1 MISQGFVIIWMLQ
14 KRHSRGKISGERKKK
29 KLVGKDVGNVER
41 ERLRK
46 ALDGIRDCLEAGG
59 TDEALKRLEELS
71 EENETG
77 IDFRQVTDH
86 LLDGIYITD
95 RNAITRYVNPAY
107 CKHMGIDPQQ
117 VLGRSI
123 EEITREG
130 KLFHKVVSGDVRKL
144 RRNVTSTGVIQ
155 NESGRA
161 IPTYVTGVPV
171 FDGDGQ
177 VEHVVVSVF
186 DTDSLMYRVTE
197 FRKTV
202 HVEQAIK
209 ILDKG
214 NEHEVSVMVG
224 DAPAIREI
232 RRTIARAAPTDV
244 TILITGE
251 SGVGKEVIADRIY
264 YASDRQGKPFVK
276 VNCTAIPANLLE
288 SELFGYEKGAFT
300 GALNQ
305 GKAGLFE
312 LANSGTIL
320 LDEIGD
326 LPYEL
331 QTKLLRVLQ
340 QKEVMRL
347 GGTKPISLDVRVIAA
362 TNADLKKK
370 MQEGAF
376 REDLYYRLST
386 IPIYVPPL
394 RERPEDVLKLVKHY
408 FFEYC
413 TKHAHTIPV
422 PDETLA
428 VFQRYSWPGNVREL
442 QNVIEY
448 MVICCEGNVLQPAVL
463 AEYLGVDGEADL
475 KLHPASL
482 KEALDQYERAIIL
495 RALEEYGGVRKA
507 AHALDVDPSTISR
520 KARKYGL
527 DLSEQ
532 G

>member
-1 MISQGFVIIWMLQ
+1 MEKELLLAALDEIRTALKHG
-14 KRHSRGKISGERKKK
+14 GGEEA
-29 KLVGKDVGNVER
+29 LVLLD
-41 ERLRK
+41 RLR
-46 ALDGIRDCLEAGG
+46 
-59 TDEALKRLEELS
+59 S
-71 EENETG
+71 ESEQSV
-77 IDFRQVTDH
+77 DYKQVVDS
-86 LLDGIYITD
+86 LLDGVYITD
-95 RNAITRYVNPAY
+95 ENCVTKYVNPAY
-107 CKHMGIDPQQ
+107 CKHMGISPGE
-117 VLGRSI
+117 VLGRSVS
-123 EEITREG
+123 EIASEG
-130 KLFHKVVSGDVRKL
+130 NLFHKTVSADVIKMG
-144 RRNVTSTGVIQ
+144 RNVTGTGIVQ
-155 NESGRA
+155 NEQGRA

-171 FDGDGQ
+171 FRENGT
-177 VEHVVVSVF
+177 VKNVAVSVF

-202 HVEQAIK
+202 HVEQAVK
-209 ILDKG
+209 ILDQNTG
-214 NEHEVSVMVG
+214 GIEMNVMVG

-326 LPYEL
+326 LPYEM

-340 QKEVMRL
+340 QKEIMRL

-370 MQEGAF
+370 MQEGSF

-394 RERPEDVLKLVKHY
+394 RERPEDILKFVKHY

-413 TKHAHTIPV
+413 TKHAHTITV

-428 VFQRYSWPGNVREL
+428 IFQSYPWPGNVREL

-448 MVICCEGNVLQPAVL
+448 MVICCEGNVLQPSVL
-463 AEYLGVDGEADL
+463 AEYLGMDSQSVN
-475 KLHPASL
+475 LHPASL
-482 KEALDQYERAIIL
+482 KSALDDYEKAIIA
-495 RALEEYGGVRKA
+495 RALKEYGGVRKA
-507 AHALDVDPSTISR
+507 AQALDVDASTISR

-527 DLSEQ
+527 ELAEH

>member
-1 MISQGFVIIWMLQ
+1 MDHASLMSALEHI
-14 KRHSRGKISGERKKK
+14 RGSLER
-29 KLVGKDVGNVER
+29 GSVE
-41 ERLRK
+41 
-46 ALDGIRDCLEAGG
+46 
-59 TDEALKRLEELS
+59 EALALLDELS
-71 EENETG
+71 ARAEESV
-77 IDFRQVTDH
+77 DFQQVVDS
-86 LLDGIYITD
+86 LLDGMYITD
-95 RNAITRYVNPAY
+95 QDAVTRYVNPAY
-107 CKHMGIDPQQ
+107 CKHMGIMPQE
-117 VLGRSI
+117 VLGRSVT
-123 EEITREG
+123 EIAKEG
-130 KLFHKVVSGDVRKL
+130 ALFQKSVSEDVIKLG
-144 RRNVTSTGVIQ
+144 RNVTGTGITQ
-155 NESGRA
+155 DGRGRSV
-161 IPTYVTGVPV
+161 PTYVTGVPI
-171 FDGDGQ
+171 FDEQGR
-177 VEHVVVSVF
+177 VKNVAVSVF
-186 DTDSLMYRVTE
+186 DTDALMYRVTE

-202 HVEQAIK
+202 HVEQAVK
-209 ILDKG
+209 ILDRV

-224 DAPAIREI
+224 EAPAIREI

-370 MQEGAF
+370 MQEGSF

-394 RERPEDVLKLVKHY
+394 RERPEDILKLVKHY

-413 TKHAHTIPV
+413 TKHAHTITV

-428 VFQRYSWPGNVREL
+428 VFQSYSWPGNIREL

-448 MVICCEGNVLQPAVL
+448 MVICCEGNVLQPSVL
-463 AEYLGVDGEADL
+463 ADYLGMDSQSIA
-475 KLHPASL
+475 LHPASL
-482 KEALDQYERAIIL
+482 KAALDDYERSLIA
-495 RALEEYGGVRKA
+495 RALEEHGGVRKA
-507 AHALDVDPSTISR
+507 AHALGVDPSTISR
-520 KARKYGL
+520 KAKKYGL
-527 DLSEQ
+527 EV
-532 G
+532 GEGT

>member
-1 MISQGFVIIWMLQ
+1 MDHASLMSALEHI
-14 KRHSRGKISGERKKK
+14 RGSLER
-29 KLVGKDVGNVER
+29 GSVE
-41 ERLRK
+41 
-46 ALDGIRDCLEAGG
+46 
-59 TDEALKRLEELS
+59 EALALLDELS
-71 EENETG
+71 ARAEESV
-77 IDFRQVTDH
+77 DFQQVVDS
-86 LLDGIYITD
+86 LLDGMYITD
-95 RNAITRYVNPAY
+95 QDAVTRYVNPAY
-107 CKHMGIDPQQ
+107 CKHMGIMPQE
-117 VLGRSI
+117 VLGRSVT
-123 EEITREG
+123 EIAKEG
-130 KLFHKVVSGDVRKL
+130 ALFQKSVSEDVIKLG
-144 RRNVTSTGVIQ
+144 RNVTGTGITQ
-155 NESGRA
+155 DGRGRSV
-161 IPTYVTGVPV
+161 PTYVTGVPI
-171 FDGDGQ
+171 FDEQGR
-177 VEHVVVSVF
+177 VKNVAVSVF
-186 DTDSLMYRVTE
+186 DTDALMYRVTE

-202 HVEQAIK
+202 HVEQAVK
-209 ILDKG
+209 ILDRV

-224 DAPAIREI
+224 EAPAIREI

-370 MQEGAF
+370 MQEGSF

-394 RERPEDVLKLVKHY
+394 RERPEDILKLVKHY

-413 TKHAHTIPV
+413 TTHAHTITV

-428 VFQRYSWPGNVREL
+428 VFQSYSWPGNVREL

-448 MVICCEGNVLQPAVL
+448 MVICCEGNVLQPSVL
-463 AEYLGVDGEADL
+463 ADYLGMDSQSIA
-475 KLHPASL
+475 LHPASL
-482 KEALDQYERAIIL
+482 KAALDDYERSLIA
-495 RALEEYGGVRKA
+495 RALEEHGGVRKA
-507 AHALDVDPSTISR
+507 AHALGVDPSTISR
-520 KARKYGL
+520 KAKKYGL
-527 DLSEQ
+527 EV
-532 G
+532 GEGT

>member
-1 MISQGFVIIWMLQ
+1 MDHASLMSALEHI
-14 KRHSRGKISGERKKK
+14 RGSLER
-29 KLVGKDVGNVER
+29 GSVE
-41 ERLRK
+41 
-46 ALDGIRDCLEAGG
+46 
-59 TDEALKRLEELS
+59 EALALLDELS
-71 EENETG
+71 ARAEESV
-77 IDFRQVTDH
+77 DFQQVVDS
-86 LLDGIYITD
+86 LLDGMYITD
-95 RNAITRYVNPAY
+95 QDAVTRYVNPAY
-107 CKHMGIDPQQ
+107 CKHMGIMPQE
-117 VLGRSI
+117 VLGRSVT
-123 EEITREG
+123 EIAKEG
-130 KLFHKVVSGDVRKL
+130 ALFQKSVSEDVIKLG
-144 RRNVTSTGVIQ
+144 RNVTGTGITQ
-155 NESGRA
+155 DGRGRSV
-161 IPTYVTGVPV
+161 PTYVTGVPI
-171 FDGDGQ
+171 FDEQGR
-177 VEHVVVSVF
+177 VKNVAVSVF
-186 DTDSLMYRVTE
+186 DTDALMYRVTE

-202 HVEQAIK
+202 HVEQAVK
-209 ILDKG
+209 ILDRV

-224 DAPAIREI
+224 EAPAIREI
-232 RRTIARAAPTDV
+232 RRTIARAAPTAV

-370 MQEGAF
+370 MQEGSF

-394 RERPEDVLKLVKHY
+394 RERPEDILKLVKHY

-413 TKHAHTIPV
+413 TKHAHTITV

-428 VFQRYSWPGNVREL
+428 VFQSYSWPGNVREL

-448 MVICCEGNVLQPAVL
+448 MVICCEGNVLQPSVL
-463 AEYLGVDGEADL
+463 ADYLGMDSQSIA
-475 KLHPASL
+475 LHPASL
-482 KEALDQYERAIIL
+482 KAALDDYERSLIA
-495 RALEEYGGVRKA
+495 RALEEHGGVRKA
-507 AHALDVDPSTISR
+507 AHALGVDPSTISR
-520 KARKYGL
+520 KAKKYGL
-527 DLSEQ
+527 EV
-532 G
+532 GEGIG

>member
-1 MISQGFVIIWMLQ
+1 MDHASLMSALEHI
-14 KRHSRGKISGERKKK
+14 RGSLER
-29 KLVGKDVGNVER
+29 GSVE
-41 ERLRK
+41 
-46 ALDGIRDCLEAGG
+46 
-59 TDEALKRLEELS
+59 EALALLDELS
-71 EENETG
+71 ARAEESV
-77 IDFRQVTDH
+77 DFQQVVDS
-86 LLDGIYITD
+86 LLDGMYITD
-95 RNAITRYVNPAY
+95 QDAVTRYVNPAY
-107 CKHMGIDPQQ
+107 CKHMGIMPQE
-117 VLGRSI
+117 VLGRSVT
-123 EEITREG
+123 EIAKEG
-130 KLFHKVVSGDVRKL
+130 ALFQKSVSEDVIKLG
-144 RRNVTSTGVIQ
+144 RNVTGTGITQ
-155 NESGRA
+155 DGRGRSV
-161 IPTYVTGVPV
+161 PTYVTGVPI
-171 FDGDGQ
+171 FDEQGR
-177 VEHVVVSVF
+177 VKNVAVSVF
-186 DTDSLMYRVTE
+186 DTDALMYRVTE

-202 HVEQAIK
+202 HVEQAVK
-209 ILDKG
+209 ILDRV

-224 DAPAIREI
+224 EAPAIREI

-370 MQEGAF
+370 MQEGSF

-394 RERPEDVLKLVKHY
+394 RERPEDILKLVKHY

-413 TKHAHTIPV
+413 TKHAHTITV

-428 VFQRYSWPGNVREL
+428 VFQSYSWPGNVREL

-448 MVICCEGNVLQPAVL
+448 MVICCEGNVLQPSVL
-463 AEYLGVDGEADL
+463 ADYLGMDSQSIA
-475 KLHPASL
+475 LHPASL
-482 KEALDQYERAIIL
+482 KAALDDYERSLIA
-495 RALEEYGGVRKA
+495 RALEEHGGVRKA
-507 AHALDVDPSTISR
+507 AHALGVDPSTISR
-520 KARKYGL
+520 KAKKYGL
-527 DLSEQ
+527 EV
-532 G
+532 GEGT

>member
-1 MISQGFVIIWMLQ
+1 
-14 KRHSRGKISGERKKK
+14 
-29 KLVGKDVGNVER
+29 
-41 ERLRK
+41 
-46 ALDGIRDCLEAGG
+46 
-59 TDEALKRLEELS
+59 
-71 EENETG
+71 
-77 IDFRQVTDH
+77 
-86 LLDGIYITD
+86 
-95 RNAITRYVNPAY
+95 
-107 CKHMGIDPQQ
+107 MGIMPQE
-117 VLGRSI
+117 VLGRSVT
-123 EEITREG
+123 EIAKEG
-130 KLFHKVVSGDVRKL
+130 ALFQKSVSEDVIKLG
-144 RRNVTSTGVIQ
+144 RNVTGTGITQ
-155 NESGRA
+155 DGRGRSV
-161 IPTYVTGVPV
+161 PTYVTGVPI
-171 FDGDGQ
+171 FDEQGR
-177 VEHVVVSVF
+177 VKNVAVSVF
-186 DTDSLMYRVTE
+186 DTDALMYRVTE

-202 HVEQAIK
+202 HVEQAVK
-209 ILDKG
+209 ILDRV

-224 DAPAIREI
+224 EAPAIREI

-370 MQEGAF
+370 MQEGSF

-394 RERPEDVLKLVKHY
+394 RERPEDILKLVKHY

-413 TKHAHTIPV
+413 TKHAHTITV

-428 VFQRYSWPGNVREL
+428 VFQSYSWPGNVREL

-448 MVICCEGNVLQPAVL
+448 MVICCEGNVLQPSVL
-463 AEYLGVDGEADL
+463 ADYLGMDSQSIA
-475 KLHPASL
+475 LHPASL
-482 KEALDQYERAIIL
+482 KAALDDYERSLIA
-495 RALEEYGGVRKA
+495 RALEEHGGVRKA
-507 AHALDVDPSTISR
+507 AHALGVDPSTISR
-520 KARKYGL
+520 KAKKYGL
-527 DLSEQ
+527 EV
-532 G
+532 GEGIG

>member
-1 MISQGFVIIWMLQ
+1 MDHASLMSALEHI
-14 KRHSRGKISGERKKK
+14 RGSLER
-29 KLVGKDVGNVER
+29 GSVE
-41 ERLRK
+41 
-46 ALDGIRDCLEAGG
+46 
-59 TDEALKRLEELS
+59 EALALLDELS
-71 EENETG
+71 ARAEESV
-77 IDFRQVTDH
+77 DFQQVVDS
-86 LLDGIYITD
+86 LLDGMYITD
-95 RNAITRYVNPAY
+95 QDAVTRYVNPAY
-107 CKHMGIDPQQ
+107 CKHMGIMPQE
-117 VLGRSI
+117 VLGRSVT
-123 EEITREG
+123 EIAKEG
-130 KLFHKVVSGDVRKL
+130 ALFQKSVSEDVIKLG
-144 RRNVTSTGVIQ
+144 RNVTGTGITQ
-155 NESGRA
+155 DGRGRSV
-161 IPTYVTGVPV
+161 PTYVTGVHI
-171 FDGDGQ
+171 FDEQGRVKNVG
-177 VEHVVVSVF
+177 VSVF
-186 DTDSLMYRVTE
+186 DTDALMYRVTE

-202 HVEQAIK
+202 HVEQAVK
-209 ILDKG
+209 ILDRV

-224 DAPAIREI
+224 EAPAIREI

-370 MQEGAF
+370 MQEGSF

-394 RERPEDVLKLVKHY
+394 RERPEDILKLVKHY

-413 TKHAHTIPV
+413 TKHAHTITV

-428 VFQRYSWPGNVREL
+428 VFQSYSWPGNVREL

-448 MVICCEGNVLQPAVL
+448 MVICCEGNVLQPSVL
-463 AEYLGVDGEADL
+463 ADYLGMDSQSIA
-475 KLHPASL
+475 LHPASL
-482 KEALDQYERAIIL
+482 KAALDDYERSLIA
-495 RALEEYGGVRKA
+495 RALEEHGGVRKA
-507 AHALDVDPSTISR
+507 AHALGVDPSTISR
-520 KARKYGL
+520 KAKKYGL
-527 DLSEQ
+527 EV
-532 G
+532 GEGIG

>member
-1 MISQGFVIIWMLQ
+1 M
-14 KRHSRGKISGERKKK
+14 
-29 KLVGKDVGNVER
+29 ER
-41 ERLRK
+41 E
-46 ALDGIRDCLEAGG
+46 ALCTALEQIRTSLEQGDTEDALSRV
-59 TDEALKRLEELS
+59 EALYA
-71 EENETG
+71 ENETG
-77 IDFRQVTDH
+77 IDYKQVVDS
-86 LLDGIYITD
+86 LLDGVYITD
-95 RNAITRYVNPAY
+95 ENCVTRYVNSAY
-107 CKHMGIDPQQ
+107 CKHVGVKPEE
-117 VLGRSI
+117 VLGRSAN
-123 EEITREG
+123 EMARAG
-130 KLFHKVVSGDVRKL
+130 NLFHKTVSGDVIKMG
-144 RRNVTSTGVIQ
+144 RNVTGTGIAQ
-155 NESGRA
+155 NERGRA
-161 IPTYVTGVPV
+161 IPTYVTGVPI
-171 FDGDGQ
+171 FAEDGS
-177 VEHVVVSVF
+177 VKNVVVSVF
-186 DTDSLMYRVTE
+186 DTDALMYRVTE

-202 HVEQAIK
+202 HVEQAVK
-209 ILDKG
+209 ILGQDTDG
-214 NEHEVSVMVG
+214 PELNVMVG

-244 TILITGE
+244 TVLITGE

-326 LPYEL
+326 LPYEM

-340 QKEVMRL
+340 QKEIMRL

-370 MQEGAF
+370 MQEGSF

-394 RERPEDVLKLVKHY
+394 RERPEDIAKFVKHY

-413 TKHAHTIPV
+413 TKHAHTITV

-428 VFQRYSWPGNVREL
+428 VFQNYPWPGNVREL

-448 MVICCEGNVLQPAVL
+448 MVICCEGNVLQPSVL
-463 AEYLGVDGEADL
+463 ADYLGMDSQNIN
-475 KLHPASL
+475 LHPASL
-482 KEALDQYERAIIL
+482 KAAVDEYEKAIIA
-495 RALEEYGGVRKA
+495 RALEEYGGVRRA
-507 AHALDVDPSTISR
+507 AQALDVDASTISR

-527 DLSEQ
+527 DLAER

>member
-1 MISQGFVIIWMLQ
+1 MDNQAILDGLRDVRESLEQ
-14 KRHSRGKISGERKKK
+14 SGGEAA
-29 KLVGKDVGNVER
+29 L
-41 ERLRK
+41 ERLS
-46 ALDGIRDCLEAGG
+46 
-59 TDEALKRLEELS
+59 RLEEEVRGSL
-71 EENETG
+71 
-77 IDFRQVTDH
+77 DFRQVVDS
-86 LLDGIYITD
+86 LLDGVYITD
-95 RNAITRYVNPAY
+95 RDTVTQYVNPAY
-107 CKHMGIDPQQ
+107 CKHMGITPQE
-117 VLGRSI
+117 VLGRRVT
-123 EEITREG
+123 ELAREG
-130 KLFHKVVSGDVRKL
+130 ELFQRTVSDDVVKTG
-144 RRNVTSTGVIQ
+144 RNVTGTGILQ
-155 NESGRA
+155 SERGRS
-161 IPTYVTGVPV
+161 IPTYVTGVPI
-171 FDGDGQ
+171 FDPDGR
-177 VEHVVVSVF
+177 VKNVAVSVF
-186 DTDSLMYRVTE
+186 DTDALMYRVTE

-202 HVEQAIK
+202 HLEQAVK
-209 ILDKG
+209 ILDQDSG
-214 NEHEVSVMVG
+214 YESSVMVG

-340 QKEVMRL
+340 QKEIMRL
-347 GGTKPISLDVRVIAA
+347 GSTKPISLDVRVIAA

-370 MQEGAF
+370 MMEGSF

-394 RERPEDVLKLVKHY
+394 RERPEDILKLVKHY

-413 TKHAHTIPV
+413 TKHAHTIAV

-428 VFQRYSWPGNVREL
+428 VFQSYSWPGNVREL

-448 MVICCEGNVLQPAVL
+448 MVICCEGNVLQPTVL
-463 AEYLGVDGEADL
+463 ADYLGVDSQGINV
-475 KLHPASL
+475 HPASL
-482 KEALDQYERAIIL
+482 RSALEDYEKSLIL
-495 RALEEYGGVRKA
+495 RALEECGGVRRA
-507 AHALDVDPSTISR
+507 AAALGVDASTISR
-520 KARKYGL
+520 KAKKYGL
-527 DLSEQ
+527 EI
-532 G
+532 GEANG

>member
-1 MISQGFVIIWMLQ
+1 MDHASLMSALEHI
-14 KRHSRGKISGERKKK
+14 RGSLER
-29 KLVGKDVGNVER
+29 GSVE
-41 ERLRK
+41 
-46 ALDGIRDCLEAGG
+46 
-59 TDEALKRLEELS
+59 EALALLDELS
-71 EENETG
+71 ARAEESV
-77 IDFRQVTDH
+77 DFQQVVDS
-86 LLDGIYITD
+86 LLDGMYITD
-95 RNAITRYVNPAY
+95 QDAVTRYVNPAY
-107 CKHMGIDPQQ
+107 CKHMGIMPQE
-117 VLGRSI
+117 VLGRSVT
-123 EEITREG
+123 EIAKEG
-130 KLFHKVVSGDVRKL
+130 ALFQKSVSEYVIKLG
-144 RRNVTSTGVIQ
+144 RNVTGTGITQ
-155 NESGRA
+155 DGRGRSV
-161 IPTYVTGVPV
+161 PTYVTGVPI
-171 FDGDGQ
+171 FDEQGR
-177 VEHVVVSVF
+177 VKNVAVSVF
-186 DTDSLMYRVTE
+186 DTDALMYRVTE

-202 HVEQAIK
+202 HVEQAVK
-209 ILDKG
+209 ILDRV

-224 DAPAIREI
+224 EAPAIREI

-370 MQEGAF
+370 MQEGSF

-394 RERPEDVLKLVKHY
+394 RERPEDILKLVKHY

-413 TKHAHTIPV
+413 TKHAHTITV

-428 VFQRYSWPGNVREL
+428 VFQSYSWPGNVREL

-448 MVICCEGNVLQPAVL
+448 MVICCEGNVLQPSVL
-463 AEYLGVDGEADL
+463 ADYLGMDSQSIA
-475 KLHPASL
+475 LHPASL
-482 KEALDQYERAIIL
+482 KAALDDYERSLIA
-495 RALEEYGGVRKA
+495 RALEEHGGVRKA
-507 AHALDVDPSTISR
+507 AHALGVDPSTISR
-520 KARKYGL
+520 KAKKYGL
-527 DLSEQ
+527 EV
-532 G
+532 GEGIG

>member
-1 MISQGFVIIWMLQ
+1 M
-14 KRHSRGKISGERKKK
+14 K
-29 KLVGKDVGNVER
+29 NV
-41 ERLRK
+41 
-46 ALDGIRDCLEAGG
+46 A
-59 TDEALKRLEELS
+59 
-71 EENETG
+71 
-77 IDFRQVTDH
+77 
-86 LLDGIYITD
+86 
-95 RNAITRYVNPAY
+95 
-107 CKHMGIDPQQ
+107 
-117 VLGRSI
+117 
-123 EEITREG
+123 
-130 KLFHKVVSGDVRKL
+130 
-144 RRNVTSTGVIQ
+144 
-155 NESGRA
+155 
-161 IPTYVTGVPV
+161 
-171 FDGDGQ
+171 
-177 VEHVVVSVF
+177 VSVF
-186 DTDSLMYRVTE
+186 DTDALMYRVTE

-202 HVEQAIK
+202 HVEQAVK
-209 ILDKG
+209 ILDRV

-224 DAPAIREI
+224 EAPAIREI

-370 MQEGAF
+370 MQEGSF

-394 RERPEDVLKLVKHY
+394 RERPEDILKLVKHY

-413 TKHAHTIPV
+413 TKHAHTITV

-428 VFQRYSWPGNVREL
+428 VFQSYSWPGNVREL

-448 MVICCEGNVLQPAVL
+448 MVICCEGNVLQPSVL
-463 AEYLGVDGEADL
+463 ADYLGMDSQSIA
-475 KLHPASL
+475 LHPASL
-482 KEALDQYERAIIL
+482 KAALDDYERSLIA
-495 RALEEYGGVRKA
+495 RALEEHGGVRKA
-507 AHALDVDPSTISR
+507 AHALGVDPSTISR
-520 KARKYGL
+520 KAKKYGL
-527 DLSEQ
+527 EV
-532 G
+532 GEGT

>member
-1 MISQGFVIIWMLQ
+1 MDHASLMSALEHI
-14 KRHSRGKISGERKKK
+14 RGSLER
-29 KLVGKDVGNVER
+29 GSVE
-41 ERLRK
+41 
-46 ALDGIRDCLEAGG
+46 
-59 TDEALKRLEELS
+59 EALALLDELS
-71 EENETG
+71 ARAEESV
-77 IDFRQVTDH
+77 DFQQVVDS
-86 LLDGIYITD
+86 LLDGMYITD
-95 RNAITRYVNPAY
+95 QDAVTRYVNPTY
-107 CKHMGIDPQQ
+107 CKHMGIMPQE
-117 VLGRSI
+117 VLGRSVT
-123 EEITREG
+123 EIAKEG
-130 KLFHKVVSGDVRKL
+130 ALFQKSVSEDVIKLG
-144 RRNVTSTGVIQ
+144 RNVTGTGITQ
-155 NESGRA
+155 DGRGRSV
-161 IPTYVTGVPV
+161 PTYVTGVPI
-171 FDGDGQ
+171 FDEQGR
-177 VEHVVVSVF
+177 VKNVAVSVF
-186 DTDSLMYRVTE
+186 DTDALMYRVTE

-202 HVEQAIK
+202 HVEQAVK
-209 ILDKG
+209 ILDRV

-224 DAPAIREI
+224 EAPAIREI

-370 MQEGAF
+370 MQEGSF

-394 RERPEDVLKLVKHY
+394 RERPEDILKLVKHY

-413 TKHAHTIPV
+413 TKHAHTITV

-428 VFQRYSWPGNVREL
+428 VFQSYSWPGNVREL

-448 MVICCEGNVLQPAVL
+448 MVICCEGNVLQPSVL
-463 AEYLGVDGEADL
+463 ADYLGMDSQSIA
-475 KLHPASL
+475 LHPASL
-482 KEALDQYERAIIL
+482 KAALDDYERSLIA
-495 RALEEYGGVRKA
+495 RALEEHGGVRKA
-507 AHALDVDPSTISR
+507 AHALGVDPSTISR
-520 KARKYGL
+520 KAKKYGL
-527 DLSEQ
+527 EV
-532 G
+532 GEGT

>member
-1 MISQGFVIIWMLQ
+1 MDHASLMRALEHI
-14 KRHSRGKISGERKKK
+14 RGSLER
-29 KLVGKDVGNVER
+29 GSVE
-41 ERLRK
+41 
-46 ALDGIRDCLEAGG
+46 
-59 TDEALKRLEELS
+59 EALALLDELS
-71 EENETG
+71 ARAEESV
-77 IDFRQVTDH
+77 DFQQVVDS
-86 LLDGIYITD
+86 LLDGMYITD
-95 RNAITRYVNPAY
+95 QDAVTRYVNPAY
-107 CKHMGIDPQQ
+107 CKHMGIMPQE
-117 VLGRSI
+117 VLGRSVT
-123 EEITREG
+123 EIAKEG
-130 KLFHKVVSGDVRKL
+130 ALFQKSVSEDVIKLG
-144 RRNVTSTGVIQ
+144 RNVTGTGITQ
-155 NESGRA
+155 DGRGRSV
-161 IPTYVTGVPV
+161 PTYVTGVPI
-171 FDGDGQ
+171 FDEQGR
-177 VEHVVVSVF
+177 VKNVAVSVF
-186 DTDSLMYRVTE
+186 DTDALMYRVTE

-202 HVEQAIK
+202 HVEQAVK
-209 ILDKG
+209 ILDRV

-224 DAPAIREI
+224 EAPAIREI

-370 MQEGAF
+370 MQEGSF

-394 RERPEDVLKLVKHY
+394 RERPEDILKLVKHY

-413 TKHAHTIPV
+413 TKHAHTITV

-428 VFQRYSWPGNVREL
+428 VFQSYSWPGNVREL

-448 MVICCEGNVLQPAVL
+448 MVICCEGNVLQPSVL
-463 AEYLGVDGEADL
+463 ADYLGMDSQSIA
-475 KLHPASL
+475 LHPASL
-482 KEALDQYERAIIL
+482 KAALDDYERSLIA
-495 RALEEYGGVRKA
+495 RALEEHGGVRKA
-507 AHALDVDPSTISR
+507 AHALGVDPSTISR
-520 KARKYGL
+520 KAKKYGL
-527 DLSEQ
+527 EV
-532 G
+532 GEGT

>member
-1 MISQGFVIIWMLQ
+1 MDN
-14 KRHSRGKISGERKKK
+14 E
-29 KLVGKDVGNVER
+29 
-41 ERLRK
+41 
-46 ALDGIRDCLEAGG
+46 ALSLALEHIRDCLERGS
-59 TDEALKRLEELS
+59 TEEALALVDELS
-71 EENETG
+71 ARNEESV
-77 IDFRQVTDH
+77 DFRQVVDS
-86 LLDGIYITD
+86 LLDGVYITD
-95 RNAITRYVNPAY
+95 RDAVTRYVNPAY
-107 CKHMGIDPQQ
+107 CKHMGIELQE
-117 VLGRSI
+117 VLGRSVTDI
-123 EEITREG
+123 AREG
-130 KLFHKVVSGDVRKL
+130 NLFHKTVSADVIQLK
-144 RRNVTSTGVIQ
+144 RNVTGTGITQ
-155 NESGRA
+155 NGRGRA
-161 IPTYVTGVPV
+161 IPTYVTGVPILDQEGNV
-171 FDGDGQ
+171 KN
-177 VEHVVVSVF
+177 VAVSVF
-186 DTDSLMYRVTE
+186 DTDALMYRVTE

-202 HVEQAIK
+202 HVEQAVK
-209 ILDKG
+209 ILDQG
-214 NEHEVSVMVG
+214 SEHEMSVMVG

-340 QKEVMRL
+340 QKEIMRL

-386 IPIYVPPL
+386 FPIYVPPL
-394 RERPEDVLKLVKHY
+394 RDRPEDILKLVKHY

-413 TKHAHTIPV
+413 TKHAHTITV

-428 VFQRYSWPGNVREL
+428 VFQSYSWPGNVREL

-448 MVICCEGNVLQPAVL
+448 MVICCEGNVLQPSVL
-463 AEYLGVDGEADL
+463 ADYLGLDSRGVNL
-475 KLHPASL
+475 RPTSL
-482 KEALDQYERAIIL
+482 KAALDDYEKAIIA

-507 AHALDVDPSTISR
+507 AQALDVDASTISR

-527 DLSEQ
+527 ELAET
-532 G
+532 GK

>member
-1 MISQGFVIIWMLQ
+1 MDHASLMSALEHI
-14 KRHSRGKISGERKKK
+14 RGSLER
-29 KLVGKDVGNVER
+29 GSVE
-41 ERLRK
+41 
-46 ALDGIRDCLEAGG
+46 
-59 TDEALKRLEELS
+59 EALALLDELS
-71 EENETG
+71 ARAEESV
-77 IDFRQVTDH
+77 DFQQVVDS
-86 LLDGIYITD
+86 LLDGMYITD
-95 RNAITRYVNPAY
+95 QDAVTRYVNPAY
-107 CKHMGIDPQQ
+107 CKHMGIMPQE
-117 VLGRSI
+117 VLGRSVT
-123 EEITREG
+123 EIAKEG
-130 KLFHKVVSGDVRKL
+130 ALFQKSVSEDVIKLG
-144 RRNVTSTGVIQ
+144 RNVTGTGITQ
-155 NESGRA
+155 DGRGRSV
-161 IPTYVTGVPV
+161 PTYVTGVPI
-171 FDGDGQ
+171 FDEQGR
-177 VEHVVVSVF
+177 VKNVAVSVF
-186 DTDSLMYRVTE
+186 DTDALMYRVTE

-202 HVEQAIK
+202 HVEQAVK
-209 ILDKG
+209 ILDRV

-224 DAPAIREI
+224 EAPAIREI

-370 MQEGAF
+370 MQEGSF

-394 RERPEDVLKLVKHY
+394 RERPEDILKLVKHY

-413 TKHAHTIPV
+413 TKHAHTITV

-428 VFQRYSWPGNVREL
+428 VFQSYSWPGNVREL

-448 MVICCEGNVLQPAVL
+448 MVICCEGNVLQPSVL
-463 AEYLGVDGEADL
+463 ADYLGMDSQSIA
-475 KLHPASL
+475 LHPASL
-482 KEALDQYERAIIL
+482 KAALDDYERSLIA
-495 RALEEYGGVRKA
+495 RALEEHGGGRKA
-507 AHALDVDPSTISR
+507 AHALGGDPSTISR
-520 KARKYGL
+520 KAKKYGL
-527 DLSEQ
+527 EV
-532 G
+532 GEGT

>member
-1 MISQGFVIIWMLQ
+1 MDQTALAQALAEIKASLEQGDREGALARLDALQ
-14 KRHSRGKISGERKKK
+14 AR
-29 KLVGKDVGNVER
+29 
-41 ERLRK
+41 
-46 ALDGIRDCLEAGG
+46 
-59 TDEALKRLEELS
+59 
-71 EENETG
+71 NETEV
-77 IDFRQVTDH
+77 DFRRIVDS
-86 LLDGIYITD
+86 LLDGVYITD
-95 RNAITRYVNPAY
+95 ENCVTRYVNPAY
-107 CKHMGIDPQQ
+107 CKHMGIEAGE

-123 EEITREG
+123 NEIASEG
-130 KLFHKVVSGDVRKL
+130 NLFHKTVSADVIKL
-144 RRNVTSTGVIQ
+144 KRNVTGTGIVQ
-155 NESGRA
+155 TGRGRA

-171 FDGDGQ
+171 LRENGS
-177 VEHVVVSVF
+177 VKNVAVSVY

-202 HVEQAIK
+202 HVEKAVK
-209 ILDKG
+209 ILDQSSSG
-214 NEHEVSVMVG
+214 IELNVMVG

-264 YASDRQGKPFVK
+264 YESDRQGKPFVK

-326 LPYEL
+326 LPYEM

-340 QKEVMRL
+340 QKEIMRL

-370 MQEGAF
+370 MQEGSF

-394 RERPEDVLKLVKHY
+394 RERPEDILKFVKHY
-408 FFEYC
+408 FFEFC
-413 TKHAHTIPV
+413 TKHAHTIAV

-428 VFQRYSWPGNVREL
+428 VFQNYPWPGNVREL

-448 MVICCEGNVLQPAVL
+448 MVICCEGNVLQPEVL
-463 AEYLGVDGEADL
+463 AEYLGIDSRNVN
-475 KLHPASL
+475 LHPASL
-482 KEALDQYERAIIL
+482 KAALDDYEKAIIA
-495 RALEEYGGVRKA
+495 RALKEHGGVRKA
-507 AHALDVDPSTISR
+507 AQALDVDASTISR

-527 DLSEQ
+527 DVFEP

>member
-1 MISQGFVIIWMLQ
+1 MDHASLMSALEHI
-14 KRHSRGKISGERKKK
+14 RGSLER
-29 KLVGKDVGNVER
+29 GSVE
-41 ERLRK
+41 
-46 ALDGIRDCLEAGG
+46 
-59 TDEALKRLEELS
+59 EALALLDELS
-71 EENETG
+71 ARAEESV
-77 IDFRQVTDH
+77 DFQQVVDS
-86 LLDGIYITD
+86 LLDGMYITD
-95 RNAITRYVNPAY
+95 QDAVTRYVNPAY
-107 CKHMGIDPQQ
+107 CKHMGIMPQE
-117 VLGRSI
+117 VLGRSVT
-123 EEITREG
+123 EIAKEG
-130 KLFHKVVSGDVRKL
+130 ALFQKSVSEDGIKLGRT
-144 RRNVTSTGVIQ
+144 VTGTGITQ
-155 NESGRA
+155 DGRGRSV
-161 IPTYVTGVPV
+161 PTYVTGVPI
-171 FDGDGQ
+171 FDEQGR
-177 VEHVVVSVF
+177 VKNVAVSVF
-186 DTDSLMYRVTE
+186 DTDALMYRVTE

-202 HVEQAIK
+202 HVEQAVK
-209 ILDKG
+209 ILDRV

-224 DAPAIREI
+224 EAPAIREI

-370 MQEGAF
+370 MQEGSF

-394 RERPEDVLKLVKHY
+394 RERPEDILKLVKHY

-413 TKHAHTIPV
+413 TKHAHTITV

-428 VFQRYSWPGNVREL
+428 VFQSYSWPGNVREL

-448 MVICCEGNVLQPAVL
+448 MVICCEGNVLQPSVL
-463 AEYLGVDGEADL
+463 ADYLGMDSQSIA
-475 KLHPASL
+475 LHPASL
-482 KEALDQYERAIIL
+482 KAALDDYERSLIA
-495 RALEEYGGVRKA
+495 RALEEHGGVRKA
-507 AHALDVDPSTISR
+507 AHALGVDPSTISR
-520 KARKYGL
+520 KAKKYGL
-527 DLSEQ
+527 EV
-532 G
+532 GEGT

>member
-1 MISQGFVIIWMLQ
+1 MDHASLMSALEHI
-14 KRHSRGKISGERKKK
+14 RGSLER
-29 KLVGKDVGNVER
+29 GSVE
-41 ERLRK
+41 
-46 ALDGIRDCLEAGG
+46 
-59 TDEALKRLEELS
+59 EALALLDELS
-71 EENETG
+71 ARAEESV
-77 IDFRQVTDH
+77 DFQQVVDS
-86 LLDGIYITD
+86 LLDGMYITD
-95 RNAITRYVNPAY
+95 QDAVTRYVNPAY
-107 CKHMGIDPQQ
+107 CKHMGIMPQE
-117 VLGRSI
+117 VLGRSVT
-123 EEITREG
+123 EIAKEG
-130 KLFHKVVSGDVRKL
+130 ALFQKSVSEDVIKLG
-144 RRNVTSTGVIQ
+144 RNVTGTGITQ
-155 NESGRA
+155 DGRGRSV
-161 IPTYVTGVPV
+161 PTYVTGVPI
-171 FDGDGQ
+171 FDEQGR
-177 VEHVVVSVF
+177 VKNVAVSVF
-186 DTDSLMYRVTE
+186 DTDALMYRVTE

-202 HVEQAIK
+202 HVEQAVK
-209 ILDKG
+209 ILDRV

-224 DAPAIREI
+224 EAPAIREI

-370 MQEGAF
+370 MQEGSF

-394 RERPEDVLKLVKHY
+394 RERPEDILKLVKHY

-413 TKHAHTIPV
+413 TKHAHPIPV

-428 VFQRYSWPGNVREL
+428 VFQSYSWPGNVREL

-448 MVICCEGNVLQPAVL
+448 MVICCEGNVLQPSVL
-463 AEYLGVDGEADL
+463 ADYLGMDSQSIA
-475 KLHPASL
+475 LHPASL
-482 KEALDQYERAIIL
+482 KAALDDYERSLIA
-495 RALEEYGGVRKA
+495 RALEEHGGVRKA
-507 AHALDVDPSTISR
+507 AHALGVDPSTISR
-520 KARKYGL
+520 KAKKYGL
-527 DLSEQ
+527 EV
-532 G
+532 GEGIG

>member
-1 MISQGFVIIWMLQ
+1 MEHEVLSQAL
-14 KRHSRGKISGERKKK
+14 ER
-29 KLVGKDVGNVER
+29 
-41 ERLRK
+41 
-46 ALDGIRDCLEAGG
+46 IRTCLERGG
-59 TDEALKRLEELS
+59 TEEALALVDELS
-71 EENETG
+71 AQSEAG
-77 IDFRQVTDH
+77 MDYKQVVDS
-86 LLDGIYITD
+86 LLDGVYITD
-95 RNAITRYVNPAY
+95 SSAVTRYVNPAY
-107 CKHMGIDPQQ
+107 CKHMGIEPQA
-117 VLGRSI
+117 VLGRSVT
-123 EEITREG
+123 EIAQEG
-130 KLFHKVVSGDVRKL
+130 SLFHKSVSADVIRL
-144 RRNVTSTGVIQ
+144 GRNVTSTGVIQ
-155 NESGRA
+155 NSLGRT
-161 IPTYVTGVPV
+161 IPTYVTGVPI
-171 FDGDGQ
+171 FDDEGR
-177 VEHVVVSVF
+177 VKNVAVSVF
-186 DTDSLMYRVTE
+186 DTEALMYRVTE

-202 HVEQAIK
+202 HVEQAVK
-209 ILDKG
+209 ILDQG
-214 NEHEVSVMVG
+214 SEHEMSVMVG

-340 QKEVMRL
+340 QKEIMRL
-347 GGTKPISLDVRVIAA
+347 GGVKPISLDVRVIAA

-394 RERPEDVLKLVKHY
+394 RERPEDILKLVKHY

-413 TKHAHTIPV
+413 TKHTHTITV

-428 VFQRYSWPGNVREL
+428 VFRRYPWPGNVREL

-448 MVICCEGNVLQPAVL
+448 MVICCEGNVLQPSVL
-463 AEYLGVDGEADL
+463 ADYLGMESQGAD
-475 KLHPASL
+475 LHPASL
-482 KEALDQYERAIIL
+482 KAALEDYERAIIA
-495 RALEEYGGVRKA
+495 RALEEHGGVRKA
-507 AHALDVDPSTISR
+507 AQALGVDPSTISR
-520 KARKYGL
+520 KARRYGL
-527 DLSEQ
+527 ELADN

>member
-1 MISQGFVIIWMLQ
+1 MDHETLNQ
-14 KRHSRGKISGERKKK
+14 
-29 KLVGKDVGNVER
+29 
-41 ERLRK
+41 
-46 ALDGIRDCLEAGG
+46 ALGHIRDCLERGS
-59 TDEALKRLEELS
+59 TEEALALLDELS
-71 EENETG
+71 AQNEESV
-77 IDFRQVTDH
+77 DYKQVVDS
-86 LLDGIYITD
+86 LLDGVYITD
-95 RNAITRYVNPAY
+95 RDTITRYVNPAY
-107 CKHMGIDPQQ
+107 CKHMGIKPQE
-117 VLGRSI
+117 VLGRSVT
-123 EEITREG
+123 EIAQEG
-130 KLFHKVVSGDVRKL
+130 NLFHKTVSADVIKL
-144 RRNVTSTGVIQ
+144 GRNVTGTGITQ
-155 NESGRA
+155 NGRGRSV
-161 IPTYVTGVPV
+161 PTYVTGVPI
-171 FDGDGQ
+171 FDGEGK
-177 VEHVVVSVF
+177 VKNVAVSVF
-186 DTDSLMYRVTE
+186 DTDALMYRVTE

-202 HVEQAIK
+202 HVEQAVK
-209 ILDKG
+209 ILDRG
-214 NEHEVSVMVG
+214 SEHEMSVMVG

-340 QKEVMRL
+340 QKEIMRL

-370 MQEGAF
+370 MLEGSF

-386 IPIYVPPL
+386 IPIFVPPL
-394 RERPEDVLKLVKHY
+394 RERPEDILKLVKHY

-413 TKHAHTIPV
+413 TKHAHTITV

-428 VFQRYSWPGNVREL
+428 VFQSYSWPGNVREL

-448 MVICCEGNVLQPAVL
+448 MVICCEGNVLQPSVL
-463 AEYLGVDGEADL
+463 ADYLGMDSQGVN
-475 KLHPASL
+475 LHPASL
-482 KEALDQYERAIIL
+482 KAALDDYEKAIIA

-507 AHALDVDPSTISR
+507 AQALDVDPSTISR

-527 DLSEQ
+527 ELSEH

>member
-1 MISQGFVIIWMLQ
+1 MDHASLMSALEHI
-14 KRHSRGKISGERKKK
+14 RGSLER
-29 KLVGKDVGNVER
+29 GSVE
-41 ERLRK
+41 
-46 ALDGIRDCLEAGG
+46 
-59 TDEALKRLEELS
+59 EALALLDELS
-71 EENETG
+71 ARAEESV
-77 IDFRQVTDH
+77 DFQQVVDS
-86 LLDGIYITD
+86 LLDGMYITD
-95 RNAITRYVNPAY
+95 QDAVTRYVNPAY
-107 CKHMGIDPQQ
+107 CKHMGIMPQE
-117 VLGRSI
+117 VLGRSVT
-123 EEITREG
+123 EIAKEG
-130 KLFHKVVSGDVRKL
+130 ALFQKSVSEDVIKLG
-144 RRNVTSTGVIQ
+144 RNVTGTGITQ
-155 NESGRA
+155 DGRGRSV
-161 IPTYVTGVPV
+161 PTYVTGVPI
-171 FDGDGQ
+171 FDEQGR
-177 VEHVVVSVF
+177 VKNVAVSVF
-186 DTDSLMYRVTE
+186 DTDALMYRVTE

-202 HVEQAIK
+202 HVEQAVK
-209 ILDKG
+209 ILG
-214 NEHEVSVMVG
+214 RANEHEVSVMVG
-224 DAPAIREI
+224 EAPAIREI

-370 MQEGAF
+370 MQEGSF

-394 RERPEDVLKLVKHY
+394 RERPEDILKLVKHY

-413 TKHAHTIPV
+413 TKHAHTITV

-428 VFQRYSWPGNVREL
+428 VFQSYSWPGNVREL

-448 MVICCEGNVLQPAVL
+448 MVICCEGNVLQPSVL
-463 AEYLGVDGEADL
+463 ADYLGMDSQSIA
-475 KLHPASL
+475 LHPASL
-482 KEALDQYERAIIL
+482 KAALDDYERSLIA
-495 RALEEYGGVRKA
+495 RALEEHGGVRKA
-507 AHALDVDPSTISR
+507 AHALGVDPSTISR
-520 KARKYGL
+520 KAKKYGL
-527 DLSEQ
+527 EV
-532 G
+532 GEGT

>member
-1 MISQGFVIIWMLQ
+1 MDHASLMSALEHI
-14 KRHSRGKISGERKKK
+14 RGSLER
-29 KLVGKDVGNVER
+29 GSVE
-41 ERLRK
+41 
-46 ALDGIRDCLEAGG
+46 
-59 TDEALKRLEELS
+59 EALALLDELS
-71 EENETG
+71 ARAEESV
-77 IDFRQVTDH
+77 DFQQVVDS
-86 LLDGIYITD
+86 LLDGMYITD
-95 RNAITRYVNPAY
+95 QDAVTRYVNPAY
-107 CKHMGIDPQQ
+107 CKHMGIMPQE
-117 VLGRSI
+117 VLGRSVT
-123 EEITREG
+123 ESAKEG
-130 KLFHKVVSGDVRKL
+130 ALFQKSVSEDVIKLG
-144 RRNVTSTGVIQ
+144 RNVTGTGITQ
-155 NESGRA
+155 DGRGRSV
-161 IPTYVTGVPV
+161 PTYVTGVPI
-171 FDGDGQ
+171 FDEQGR
-177 VEHVVVSVF
+177 VKNVAVSVF
-186 DTDSLMYRVTE
+186 DTDALMYRVTE

-202 HVEQAIK
+202 HVEQAVK
-209 ILDKG
+209 ILDRV

-224 DAPAIREI
+224 EAPAIREI

-370 MQEGAF
+370 MQEGSF

-394 RERPEDVLKLVKHY
+394 RERPEDILKLVKHY

-413 TKHAHTIPV
+413 TKHAHTITV

-428 VFQRYSWPGNVREL
+428 VFQSYSWPGNVREL

-448 MVICCEGNVLQPAVL
+448 MVICCEGNVLQPSVL
-463 AEYLGVDGEADL
+463 ADYLGMDSQSIA
-475 KLHPASL
+475 LHPASL
-482 KEALDQYERAIIL
+482 KAALDDYERSLIA
-495 RALEEYGGVRKA
+495 RALEEHGGVRKA
-507 AHALDVDPSTISR
+507 AHALGVDPSTISR
-520 KARKYGL
+520 KAKKYGL
-527 DLSEQ
+527 EV
-532 G
+532 GEGIG

>member
-1 MISQGFVIIWMLQ
+1 MDHASLMSALEHI
-14 KRHSRGKISGERKKK
+14 RGSLER
-29 KLVGKDVGNVER
+29 GSVE
-41 ERLRK
+41 
-46 ALDGIRDCLEAGG
+46 
-59 TDEALKRLEELS
+59 EALALLDELS
-71 EENETG
+71 ARAEESV
-77 IDFRQVTDH
+77 DFQQVVDS
-86 LLDGIYITD
+86 LLDGMYITD
-95 RNAITRYVNPAY
+95 QDAVTRYVNPAY
-107 CKHMGIDPQQ
+107 CKHMGIMPQE
-117 VLGRSI
+117 VLGRSVT
-123 EEITREG
+123 EIAKEG
-130 KLFHKVVSGDVRKL
+130 ALFQKSVSEDVIKLG
-144 RRNVTSTGVIQ
+144 RNVTGTGITQ
-155 NESGRA
+155 DGRGRSV
-161 IPTYVTGVPV
+161 PTYVTGVPI
-171 FDGDGQ
+171 FDEQGR
-177 VEHVVVSVF
+177 VKNVAVSVF
-186 DTDSLMYRVTE
+186 DTDALMYRVTE

-202 HVEQAIK
+202 HVEQAVK
-209 ILDKG
+209 ILDRV

-224 DAPAIREI
+224 EAPAIREI

-312 LANSGTIL
+312 LANSGTIM

-370 MQEGAF
+370 MQEGSF

-394 RERPEDVLKLVKHY
+394 RERPEDILKLVKHY

-413 TKHAHTIPV
+413 TKHAHTITV

-428 VFQRYSWPGNVREL
+428 VFQSYSWPGNVREL

-448 MVICCEGNVLQPAVL
+448 MVICCEGNVLQPSVL
-463 AEYLGVDGEADL
+463 ADYLGMDSQSIA
-475 KLHPASL
+475 LHPASL
-482 KEALDQYERAIIL
+482 KAALDDYERSLIA
-495 RALEEYGGVRKA
+495 RALEEHGGVRKA
-507 AHALDVDPSTISR
+507 AHALGVDPSTISR
-520 KARKYGL
+520 KAKKYGL
-527 DLSEQ
+527 EV
-532 G
+532 GEGIG

>member
-1 MISQGFVIIWMLQ
+1 MDHASLMSALEHI
-14 KRHSRGKISGERKKK
+14 RGSLER
-29 KLVGKDVGNVER
+29 GSVE
-41 ERLRK
+41 
-46 ALDGIRDCLEAGG
+46 
-59 TDEALKRLEELS
+59 EALALLDELS
-71 EENETG
+71 ARAEESV
-77 IDFRQVTDH
+77 DFQQVVDS
-86 LLDGIYITD
+86 LLDGMYITD
-95 RNAITRYVNPAY
+95 QDAVTRYVNPAY
-107 CKHMGIDPQQ
+107 CKHMGIMPQE
-117 VLGRSI
+117 VLGRSVT
-123 EEITREG
+123 EIAKEG
-130 KLFHKVVSGDVRKL
+130 ALFQKSVSEDVIKLG
-144 RRNVTSTGVIQ
+144 RNVTGTGITQ
-155 NESGRA
+155 DGRGRSV
-161 IPTYVTGVPV
+161 PTYVTGVPI
-171 FDGDGQ
+171 FDEQGR
-177 VEHVVVSVF
+177 VKNVAVSVF
-186 DTDSLMYRVTE
+186 DTDALMYRVTE

-202 HVEQAIK
+202 HVEQAVK
-209 ILDKG
+209 ILDRV

-224 DAPAIREI
+224 EAPAIREI

-370 MQEGAF
+370 MQEGSF

-386 IPIYVPPL
+386 IPIYVPHL
-394 RERPEDVLKLVKHY
+394 RERPEDILKLVKHY

-413 TKHAHTIPV
+413 TKHAHTITV

-428 VFQRYSWPGNVREL
+428 VFQSYSWPGNVREL

-448 MVICCEGNVLQPAVL
+448 MVICCEGNVLQPSVL
-463 AEYLGVDGEADL
+463 ADYLGMDSQSIA
-475 KLHPASL
+475 LHPASL
-482 KEALDQYERAIIL
+482 KAALDDYERSLIA
-495 RALEEYGGVRKA
+495 RALEEHGGVRKA
-507 AHALDVDPSTISR
+507 AHALGVDPSTISR
-520 KARKYGL
+520 KAKKYGL
-527 DLSEQ
+527 EV
-532 G
+532 GEGT

>member
-1 MISQGFVIIWMLQ
+1 MDHASLMSALEHI
-14 KRHSRGKISGERKKK
+14 RGSLER
-29 KLVGKDVGNVER
+29 GSVE
-41 ERLRK
+41 
-46 ALDGIRDCLEAGG
+46 
-59 TDEALKRLEELS
+59 EALALLDELS
-71 EENETG
+71 ARAEERV
-77 IDFRQVTDH
+77 DFQQVVDS
-86 LLDGIYITD
+86 LLDGMYITD
-95 RNAITRYVNPAY
+95 QDAVTRYVNPAY
-107 CKHMGIDPQQ
+107 CKHMGIMPQE
-117 VLGRSI
+117 VLGRSVT
-123 EEITREG
+123 EIAKEG
-130 KLFHKVVSGDVRKL
+130 ALFQKSVSEDVIKLG
-144 RRNVTSTGVIQ
+144 RNVTGTGITQ
-155 NESGRA
+155 DGRGRSV
-161 IPTYVTGVPV
+161 PTYVTGVPI
-171 FDGDGQ
+171 FDEQGR
-177 VEHVVVSVF
+177 VKNVAVSVF
-186 DTDSLMYRVTE
+186 DTDALMYRVTE

-202 HVEQAIK
+202 HVEQAVK
-209 ILDKG
+209 ILDRV

-224 DAPAIREI
+224 EAPAIREI

-370 MQEGAF
+370 MQEGSF

-394 RERPEDVLKLVKHY
+394 RERPEDILKLVKHY

-413 TKHAHTIPV
+413 TKHAHTITV

-428 VFQRYSWPGNVREL
+428 VFQSYSWPGNVREL

-448 MVICCEGNVLQPAVL
+448 MVICCEGNVLQPSVL
-463 AEYLGVDGEADL
+463 ADYLGMDSQSIA
-475 KLHPASL
+475 LHPASL
-482 KEALDQYERAIIL
+482 KAALDDYERSLIA
-495 RALEEYGGVRKA
+495 RALEEHGGVRKA
-507 AHALDVDPSTISR
+507 AHALGVDPSTISR
-520 KARKYGL
+520 KAKKYGL
-527 DLSEQ
+527 EV
-532 G
+532 GEGT

>member
-1 MISQGFVIIWMLQ
+1 M
-14 KRHSRGKISGERKKK
+14 ERQA
-29 KLVGKDVGNVER
+29 
-41 ERLRK
+41 LRA
-46 ALDGIRDCLEAGG
+46 ALDEISESLARGRVEDAAAQV
-59 TDEALKRLEELS
+59 EALRV
-71 EENETG
+71 ENESCV
-77 IDFRQVTDH
+77 DFKEVVDS
-86 LLDGIYITD
+86 LLDGVYITD
-95 RNAITRYVNPAY
+95 GAGVTRYVNPAY
-107 CKHMGIDPQQ
+107 CKHLGVQPESLI
-117 VLGRSI
+117 GRSVSEI
-123 EEITREG
+123 AEEG
-130 KLFHKVVSGDVRKL
+130 SLFHKTVSADVIKL
-144 RRNVTSTGVIQ
+144 GRNVTATGIAS
-155 NESGRA
+155 NGRGKA
-161 IPTYVTGVPV
+161 VPTYVTGVPI
-171 FDGDGQ
+171 FDEAGQ
-177 VEHVVVSVF
+177 VKNVSVSVF
-186 DTDSLMYRVTE
+186 DTDALMYRVTE

-202 HVEQAIK
+202 HVEQAVK
-209 ILDKG
+209 ILDRG
-214 NEHEVSVMVG
+214 SEGEMSVMVG

-326 LPYEL
+326 LPYQL

-340 QKEVMRL
+340 QKEIMRL

-370 MQEGAF
+370 MQEGSF

-386 IPIYVPPL
+386 IPINVPPL
-394 RERPEDVLKLVKHY
+394 RERPEDILKLVKHY

-413 TKHAHTIPV
+413 TKHAHTIAV

-428 VFQRYSWPGNVREL
+428 VFQNYSWPGNVREL

-448 MVICCEGNVLQPAVL
+448 MVICCEGNVLSPTVL
-463 AEYLGVDGEADL
+463 ADYLGMDGQNVN
-475 KLHPASL
+475 LHPASL
-482 KEALDQYERAIIL
+482 KAALDEYEKAIIA

-507 AHALDVDPSTISR
+507 AQALDVDPSTISR

-527 DLSEQ
+527 EVAEMK
-532 G
+532 

>member
-1 MISQGFVIIWMLQ
+1 MDHASLMSALEHI
-14 KRHSRGKISGERKKK
+14 RGSLER
-29 KLVGKDVGNVER
+29 GSVE
-41 ERLRK
+41 
-46 ALDGIRDCLEAGG
+46 
-59 TDEALKRLEELS
+59 EALALLDELS
-71 EENETG
+71 ARAEESV
-77 IDFRQVTDH
+77 DFQQVVDS
-86 LLDGIYITD
+86 LLDGMYITD
-95 RNAITRYVNPAY
+95 QDAVTRYVNPAY
-107 CKHMGIDPQQ
+107 CKHMGIMPQE
-117 VLGRSI
+117 VLGRSVT
-123 EEITREG
+123 EIAKEG
-130 KLFHKVVSGDVRKL
+130 ALFQKSVSEDVIKLG
-144 RRNVTSTGVIQ
+144 RNVTGTGITQ
-155 NESGRA
+155 DGRGRSV
-161 IPTYVTGVPV
+161 PTYVTGVPI
-171 FDGDGQ
+171 FDEQGR
-177 VEHVVVSVF
+177 VKNVAVSVF
-186 DTDSLMYRVTE
+186 DTDALMYRVTE

-202 HVEQAIK
+202 HVEQAVK
-209 ILDKG
+209 ILDRV

-224 DAPAIREI
+224 EAPAIREI

-370 MQEGAF
+370 MQEGSF

-394 RERPEDVLKLVKHY
+394 RERPEDILKLVKHY

-413 TKHAHTIPV
+413 TKHAHTITV

-428 VFQRYSWPGNVREL
+428 VFQSYSWPGNVREL

-448 MVICCEGNVLQPAVL
+448 MVICCEGNVLQPSVL
-463 AEYLGVDGEADL
+463 ADYLGMDSQSIA
-475 KLHPASL
+475 LHPASL
-482 KEALDQYERAIIL
+482 KAALDDYERSLIA
-495 RALEEYGGVRKA
+495 RALEEHGGVRKA
-507 AHALDVDPSTISR
+507 AHALGVDPSTISR
-520 KARKYGL
+520 KAKKYGL
-527 DLSEQ
+527 EV
-532 G
+532 GEGIG

>member
-1 MISQGFVIIWMLQ
+1 MDHASLMSALEHI
-14 KRHSRGKISGERKKK
+14 RGSLER
-29 KLVGKDVGNVER
+29 GSVE
-41 ERLRK
+41 
-46 ALDGIRDCLEAGG
+46 
-59 TDEALKRLEELS
+59 EALALLDELS
-71 EENETG
+71 ARAEESV
-77 IDFRQVTDH
+77 DFQQVVDS
-86 LLDGIYITD
+86 LLDGMYITD
-95 RNAITRYVNPAY
+95 QDAVTRYVNPAY
-107 CKHMGIDPQQ
+107 CKHMGIMPQE
-117 VLGRSI
+117 VLGRSVT
-123 EEITREG
+123 EIAKEG
-130 KLFHKVVSGDVRKL
+130 ALFQKSVSEDVIKRG
-144 RRNVTSTGVIQ
+144 RNVTGTGITQ
-155 NESGRA
+155 DGRGRSV
-161 IPTYVTGVPV
+161 PTYVTGVPI
-171 FDGDGQ
+171 FDEQGR
-177 VEHVVVSVF
+177 VKNVAVSVF
-186 DTDSLMYRVTE
+186 DTDALMYRVTE

-202 HVEQAIK
+202 HVEQAVK
-209 ILDKG
+209 ILDRV

-224 DAPAIREI
+224 EAPAIREI

-370 MQEGAF
+370 MQEGSF

-394 RERPEDVLKLVKHY
+394 RERPEDILKLVKHY

-413 TKHAHTIPV
+413 TKHAHTITV

-428 VFQRYSWPGNVREL
+428 VFQSYSWPGNVREL

-448 MVICCEGNVLQPAVL
+448 MVICCEGNVLQPSVL
-463 AEYLGVDGEADL
+463 ADYLGMDSQSIA
-475 KLHPASL
+475 LHPASL
-482 KEALDQYERAIIL
+482 KAALDDYERSLIA
-495 RALEEYGGVRKA
+495 RALEEHGGVRKA
-507 AHALDVDPSTISR
+507 AHALGVDPSTISR
-520 KARKYGL
+520 KAKKYGL
-527 DLSEQ
+527 EV
-532 G
+532 GEGT